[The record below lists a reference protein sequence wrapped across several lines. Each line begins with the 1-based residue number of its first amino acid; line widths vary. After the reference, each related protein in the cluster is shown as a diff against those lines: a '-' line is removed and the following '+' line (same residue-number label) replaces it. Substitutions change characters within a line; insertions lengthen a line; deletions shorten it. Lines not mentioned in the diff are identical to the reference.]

1 MIMTAMRNIRI
12 DKVVVNIGTGK
23 AGEPLDNAVTLIER
37 LTGKKAVRTISRTR
51 NPTWG
56 LRKGLPIGTKV
67 TLRGKEAEAFLKKAF
82 EAAGDSLRTSSFD
95 GKGNFAFGVGEYIDF
110 PGAKYDPKIGM
121 LGFDVCVALKRP
133 GYRVAKR
140 KIGAA
145 PVGKK
150 HVIQDAEAQEFVA
163 KAFGV
168 KVLGG
173 EAE

>member
-1 MIMTAMRNIRI
+1 MTSMKDIRV

-67 TLRGKEAEAFLKKAF
+67 TLRGKEALAFLKKAF
-82 EAAGDSLRTSSFD
+82 EAVGNKLNSSSFD
-95 GKGNFAFGVGEYIDF
+95 GRGNFAFGISEYIDF
-110 PGAKYDPKIGM
+110 PGVKYDPKIGM
-121 LGFDVCVALKRP
+121 LGFDVCVALRRP
-133 GYRVAKR
+133 GYRVSKR
-140 KIGAA
+140 KIR
-145 PVGKK
+145 PSKIGKN
-150 HVIQDAEAQEFVA
+150 HIITDAEAQEFIS
-163 KAFGV
+163 KTFGV
-168 KVLGG
+168 KVITSA

>member
-1 MIMTAMRNIRI
+1 MASMKDIRV

-67 TLRGKEAEAFLKKAF
+67 TLRGKEALAFLKKAF
-82 EAAGDSLRTSSFD
+82 EAVGNKLNPSSFD
-95 GKGNFAFGVGEYIDF
+95 GRGNFAFGVGEYIDF

-121 LGFDVCVALKRP
+121 LGFDVCVALRRP
-133 GYRVAKR
+133 GYRVSKR
-140 KIGAA
+140 KIS
-145 PVGKK
+145 PSKIGKD
-150 HVIQDAEAQEFVA
+150 HIITDAEAQEFVS

-168 KVLGG
+168 KVLTSA